1 MKNTYI
7 AIIALFITSSMSLA
21 QIPNA
26 GFENWT
32 SMGSYNIPDSWSCLN
47 TMTSP
52 LSVYTCSRGT
62 PGHPGAS
69 YLKLDSKTV
78 SGMGVVPGIAVCG
91 TIDEMT
97 MQATGGF
104 PFNQRPASLDGS
116 WQHMVMGMGSSQGY
130 VDIVLTR
137 WDNMMQMR
145 MPVASAHEELT
156 GMAMSWETFSIPLNY
171 VDFNFPDSC
180 IITLSAS
187 GNNPMNNDF
196 LYVDDL
202 SFVGSVSGIR
212 EISAGGFIRLYP
224 NPVKSI
230 VKIEISEINVRN
242 THICVYDALG
252 EIVKEAEG
260 SGDDLNS
267 GIDVSSLAE
276 GLYFLN
282 LVADGKSYGARFLVQ

>member
-1 MKNTYI
+1 MKNIYI
-7 AIIALFITSSMSLA
+7 SIIALFITSSMTLA

-32 SMGSYNIPDSWSCLN
+32 SMGSYSIPDSWSCLN
-47 TMTSP
+47 AMTSP
-52 LSVYTCSRGT
+52 MSVYTCSRGT

-97 MQATGGF
+97 MQATSGF

-116 WQHMVMGMGSSQGY
+116 WQHMVMGMGSSQGF
-130 VDIVLTR
+130 VDILLTR

-145 MPVASAHEELT
+145 MPVASAHEVLT
-156 GMAMSWETFSIPLNY
+156 GMAMTWETFSIPLSY

-180 IITLSAS
+180 MITLSSS
-187 GNNPMNNDF
+187 GNNDF

-202 SFVGSVSGIR
+202 SFVGSVSGIG
-212 EISAGGFIRLYP
+212 EGSTGSFIRLHP
-224 NPVKSI
+224 NPVRSTL
-230 VKIEISEINVRN
+230 KIEIADMGMKNIRLLVFDPR
-242 THICVYDALG
+242 G
-252 EIVKEAEG
+252 EIVKEREVSEDAM
-260 SGDDLNS
+260 LS
-267 GIDVSSLAE
+267 GIDVSSLPS
-276 GLYFLN
+276 GLYFLSV
-282 LVADGKSYGARFLVQ
+282 VADGKSYGAKFLVQ